1 MYMYVASFVWTRLWS
16 DYMFWPSSLWNLPKA
31 QCLSKSFLAVNHCH
45 PHSIEALPG
54 GRGVPCRL
62 CLNFKTSCIGVYKSL
77 LLIVG
82 FAVTVPIW
90 PGEVVSCREFILR
103 AVATFWAMS
112 LSEFTPAVP
121 LYNLQLLLVIHMWLV
136 KPCTTILTSTP
147 KGYHRSLRG
156 ASMNIKS
163 YLLLYQIGKRSWL
176 AILFLDVSLNNT
188 VNSLQKL
195 SLPYK
200 ELLF

>member
-1 MYMYVASFVWTRLWS
+1 MTCYR
-16 DYMFWPSSLWNLPKA
+16 
-31 QCLSKSFLAVNHCH
+31 
-45 PHSIEALPG
+45 EALPG

-62 CLNFKTSCIGVYKSL
+62 CLNFETSRIGVYKSL

-82 FAVTVPIW
+82 FAVTVAICQ
-90 PGEVVSCREFILR
+90 GRLSL
-103 AVATFWAMS
+103 VANSFYALLLLFEPCP
-112 LSEFTPAVP
+112 LSEFTPAGP

-136 KPCTTILTSTP
+136 KPWSTILTSTP

-163 YLLLYQIGKRSWL
+163 YLLLYQIRTRSWL
-176 AILFLDVSLNNT
+176 TILFLDVSSNKT